1 MLWRRG
7 RFQAGCGG
15 RGDRMPDEL
24 DLEGKGKKGLKDD
37 A

>member
-1 MLWRRG
+1 MWRRG